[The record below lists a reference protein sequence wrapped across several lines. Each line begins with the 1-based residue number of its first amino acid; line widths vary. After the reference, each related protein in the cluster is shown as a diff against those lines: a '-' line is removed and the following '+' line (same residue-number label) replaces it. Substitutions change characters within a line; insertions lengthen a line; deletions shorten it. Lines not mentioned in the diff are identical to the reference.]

1 MTGRRAR
8 TPDIGVGR
16 SDLLRRGVRSPVNG
30 RNRLIPLEGA
40 KALTSL
46 GFASLR
52 ARLELAS
59 LVEAIFIS
67 RHEPKDHLNS
77 LTLAVLCGLWPP
89 SLTRDGQA
97 GRGSRRRTNDSR
109 P

>member
-30 RNRLIPLEGA
+30 RNRLIPPEGA
-40 KALTSL
+40 KALTPL

-67 RHEPKDHLNS
+67 RHEPKVHLNS
-77 LTLAVLCGLWPP
+77 LTLAVLCGGLIVGRPRPTIKPQIGSPRSAITPP
-89 SLTRDGQA
+89 
-97 GRGSRRRTNDSR
+97 
-109 P
+109 